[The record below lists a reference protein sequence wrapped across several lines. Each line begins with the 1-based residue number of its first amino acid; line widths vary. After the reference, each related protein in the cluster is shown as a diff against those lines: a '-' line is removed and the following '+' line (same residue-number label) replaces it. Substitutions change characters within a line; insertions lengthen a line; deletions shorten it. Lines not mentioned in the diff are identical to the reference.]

1 LAATPAGSRAAIGDP
16 TAGSSANAEVTSF
29 RRLDRVQH
37 MIGARGG
44 VVDKIKVVV
53 EGWLLA
59 RE

>member
-1 LAATPAGSRAAIGDP
+1 
-16 TAGSSANAEVTSF
+16 
-29 RRLDRVQH
+29 VQH

-44 VVDKIKVVV
+44 VVDKIQVVV